1 MDSESA
7 TEPGVITRV
16 ELQPEN
22 PSPADVLPPGE
33 VLRTTV
39 ELSPGWIAATDREIL
54 TYHPDRDPAMVRTP
68 RHNVTGIAV
77 RRAGGR
83 RFVSYVPLALFSA
96 VGSLAVGLGLLAVS
110 PSQFVTM
117 PEGTAGGQLAT
128 IVETLGWAMN
138 LLGSV
143 LVFVGILTAL
153 TAVVVVGYWLA
164 SRDVTLVV
172 ERGEAD
178 PVECP
183 TTRQRGQEAV
193 RELRESLA

>member
-83 RFVSYVPLALFSA
+83 RFVGYVPLGLFAA
-96 VGSLAVGLGLLAVS
+96 VGALAVGLGLLAVT

-117 PEGTAGGQLAT
+117 PDGTAGGQLAT

-143 LVFVGILTAL
+143 LVFIGILTAL

-164 SRDVTLVV
+164 SRDVTLII
-172 ERGEAD
+172 ERGGAD